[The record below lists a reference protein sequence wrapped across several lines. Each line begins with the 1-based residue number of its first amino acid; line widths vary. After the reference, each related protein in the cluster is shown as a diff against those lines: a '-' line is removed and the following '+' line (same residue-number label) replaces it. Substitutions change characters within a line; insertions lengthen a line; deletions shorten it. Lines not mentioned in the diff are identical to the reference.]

1 MSAGSDLSAQSFAKG
16 DVLNDLPRLVHQA
29 AIDICK
35 TFVQSICLTKRHQL
49 PKPHMNKPQVNKHSW
64 FYRNG
69 LTLVFL
75 FLFTITLIAQ
85 ALTGWKTHNQDLRDD
100 HAEEIGLGTY
110 LQSGHFISAT
120 FENFES
126 EFLQMSLYVLLTV
139 ALRQIGSA
147 ESKSLDE
154 KEEVDR
160 EPVPSADAPWAVR
173 KGGWILKIYSNS
185 LSICFGIL
193 FLCSWVLHFYGS
205 WQNHN
210 VEQLAKHLPKDSV
223 SAYIGQAEFWFET
236 FQNWQSEF
244 LSVASIVFFTIF
256 LRQKGS
262 PESKP
267 VDAPHM
273 ETGK

>member
-1 MSAGSDLSAQSFAKG
+1 MTTTSKRSF
-16 DVLNDLPRLVHQA
+16 
-29 AIDICK
+29 
-35 TFVQSICLTKRHQL
+35 
-49 PKPHMNKPQVNKHSW
+49 

-69 LTLVFL
+69 LTIVFL
-75 FLFTITLIAQ
+75 LLFVITLFAQ
-85 ALTGWKTHNQDLRDD
+85 ALTGWKKHNQDLKED
-100 HAEEIGLGTY
+100 HAKEITLSTY
-110 LQSGHFISAT
+110 VRSGHFISAT

-126 EFLQMSLYVLLTV
+126 EFLQMALYVLLTV
-139 ALRQIGSA
+139 SLRQVGSA
-147 ESKSLDE
+147 ESKKLDE
-154 KEEVDR
+154 PEEVDR
-160 EPVPSADAPWAVR
+160 EPVPGKDAPWAVK

-185 LSICFGIL
+185 LSICFAIL
-193 FLCSWVLHFYGS
+193 FFLSWGLHLYGS

-210 VEQLAKHLPKDSV
+210 VEQAVKHLPKDTV
-223 SAYIGQAEFWFET
+223 WAYLGEAEFWFET

-244 LSVASIVFFTIF
+244 LSVASIVLLTIY

>member
-1 MSAGSDLSAQSFAKG
+1 MTPSRVQQHSF
-16 DVLNDLPRLVHQA
+16 
-29 AIDICK
+29 
-35 TFVQSICLTKRHQL
+35 F
-49 PKPHMNKPQVNKHSW
+49 
-64 FYRNG
+64 FRNG
-69 LTLVFL
+69 LTIFFVAL
-75 FLFTITLIAQ
+75 FLVTLMAQ
-85 ALTGWKTHNQDLRDD
+85 AFTGWKTHNQDLNDD
-100 HAEEIGLGTY
+100 QAQEIGLGTY

-126 EFLQMSLYVLLTV
+126 EFLQMSMYVLLTV
-139 ALRQIGSA
+139 YLRQIGSA
-147 ESKSLDE
+147 ESKQLDE

-160 EPVPSADAPWAVR
+160 EPVPSPDAPWPVR
-173 KGGWILKIYSNS
+173 KGGWILKLYSHS

-193 FLCSWVLHFYGS
+193 FLTSWILHFYGS

-210 VEQLAKHLPKDSV
+210 VEQLAKHLPRDTV
-223 SAYIGQAEFWFET
+223 AQYLGQAEFWFET

-244 LSVASIVFFTIF
+244 LSVASIVFFTIY